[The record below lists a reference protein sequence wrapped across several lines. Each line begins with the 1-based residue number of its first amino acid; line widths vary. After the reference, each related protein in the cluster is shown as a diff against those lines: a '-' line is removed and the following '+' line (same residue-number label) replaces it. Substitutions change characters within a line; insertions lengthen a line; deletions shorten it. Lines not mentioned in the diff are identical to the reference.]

1 MTDNNFSPAGEIL
14 SIAEAARQ
22 GVLKRGTAIE
32 LLEAQAATGNIVD
45 PKTGNKMSVK
55 QARAIGEW
63 PWPVLS
69 FAGGAHSFYSVK
81 KSDK

>member
-63 PWPVLS
+63 P
-69 FAGGAHSFYSVK
+69 
-81 KSDK
+81 